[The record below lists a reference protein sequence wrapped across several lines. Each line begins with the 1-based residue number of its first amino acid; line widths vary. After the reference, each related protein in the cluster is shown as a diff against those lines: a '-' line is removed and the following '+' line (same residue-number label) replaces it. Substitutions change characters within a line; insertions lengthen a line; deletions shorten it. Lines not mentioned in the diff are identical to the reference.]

1 MIAGIGTY
9 STDNT
14 SLNLGL
20 WGRIKRW
27 WAETLDEGVGTTFDQ
42 HVIAG
47 YRFAMRY
54 YNDGDRIFMFGFSR
68 GAFTA
73 RFLARMISTV
83 GLLSKG
89 NEEMVP
95 FAYRT
100 YQEYEMGTG
109 SKFKTAQEAEDY
121 MKSFKTTFCRARARV
136 HFLGLFDT
144 VNSVGYF
151 ENPFSFSKK
160 KYLPSVLETAT
171 HVRHAVAI
179 DERRCKF
186 RPALLQQDKMN
197 ADHKSEDIKE
207 VFFPGGH
214 GDVGGGW
221 LAENTKSRLEIDDA
235 LQLSDLS
242 LEWMISELDA
252 LPAVHPADQIAWNEH
267 RDIFLKNYN
276 RKVSS
281 AVQAPL
287 HDILA
292 WDNCVPRTQT
302 FMWRIMGR
310 CRISFRLGGKGSQ
323 WSKPFSL
330 TPEPVQTIG

>member
-1 MIAGIGTY
+1 MSLIIAGIGTY
-9 STDNT
+9 TADTS
-14 SLNLGL
+14 SLNPGL
-20 WGRIKRW
+20 WGRFKRW
-27 WAETLDEGVGTTFDQ
+27 VTQTLDEGLGTTFDQ

-54 YNDGDRIFMFGFSR
+54 HNDGDRIFMFGFSR

-73 RFLARMISTV
+73 RFLARMIATV

-100 YQEYEMGTG
+100 YQEYEMG
-109 SKFKTAQEAEDY
+109 SASRFKTAQEAQDY
-121 MKSFKTTFCRARARV
+121 MKSFKTTFCRARTRV

-151 ENPFSFSKK
+151 EVPFSRQTF
-160 KYLPSVLETAT
+160 LPSVLETAT

-186 RPALLQQDKMN
+186 KAALLQQDK
-197 ADHKSEDIKE
+197 KSISSMEEDIKE

-221 LAENTKSRLEIDDA
+221 LAKGGKAVLEADDP
-235 LQLSDLS
+235 LQLSDLT

-252 LPAVHPADQIAWNEH
+252 LPAKHPADQIKWNEH
-267 RDIFLKNYN
+267 RDIFMHNFRHKAAT
-276 RKVSS
+276 

-287 HDILA
+287 HDILK
-292 WDNCVPRTQT
+292 WGNCVSQIST
-302 FMWRIMGR
+302 FMWRIMG
-310 CRISFRLGGKGSQ
+310 I
-323 WSKPFSL
+323 
-330 TPEPVQTIG
+330 